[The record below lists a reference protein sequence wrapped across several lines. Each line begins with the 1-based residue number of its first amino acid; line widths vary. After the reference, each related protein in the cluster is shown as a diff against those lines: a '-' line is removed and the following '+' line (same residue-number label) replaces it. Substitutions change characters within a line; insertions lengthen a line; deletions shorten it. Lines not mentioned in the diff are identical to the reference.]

1 MRIAI
6 DFIII
11 CNLLF
16 SICYLDKRLCSLPKQ
31 GCLSGLLVVSG
42 ICSLSGNAGTGMYQR
57 GAKEQGCD
65 FAPVAGTETTKKQIP
80 DTTYT
85 LIPHPVLADYT
96 DAIQK
101 DKL

>member
-1 MRIAI
+1 
-6 DFIII
+6 
-11 CNLLF
+11 L
-16 SICYLDKRLCSLPKQ
+16 
-31 GCLSGLLVVSG
+31 
-42 ICSLSGNAGTGMYQR
+42 
-57 GAKEQGCD
+57 EHGCD

>member
-1 MRIAI
+1 MFVRIAAW
-6 DFIII
+6 FVEVQMP
-11 CNLLF
+11 
-16 SICYLDKRLCSLPKQ
+16 DKGCQ
-31 GCLSGLLVVSG
+31 GHWEFRQET
-42 ICSLSGNAGTGMYQR
+42 GNAGTGMYQR
-57 GAKEQGCD
+57 GAQEQGCD

>member
-1 MRIAI
+1 MRMAI

-11 CNLLF
+11 CSLLF
-16 SICYLDKRLCSLPKQ
+16 SICYLDKRLCSLPK
-31 GCLSGLLVVSG
+31 
-42 ICSLSGNAGTGMYQR
+42 
-57 GAKEQGCD
+57 QGCD

>member
-1 MRIAI
+1 MLIGAVSSI
-6 DFIII
+6 WNLFFIWQRWYRDVPARCI
-11 CNLLF
+11 
-16 SICYLDKRLCSLPKQ
+16 
-31 GCLSGLLVVSG
+31 
-42 ICSLSGNAGTGMYQR
+42 GT
-57 GAKEQGCD
+57 GCD

>member
-11 CNLLF
+11 CSLLF

-31 GCLSGLLVVSG
+31 GCTSEVHRNRDVTLHRL
-42 ICSLSGNAGTGMYQR
+42 
-57 GAKEQGCD
+57 
-65 FAPVAGTETTKKQIP
+65 AGTETTKKQIP

>member
-1 MRIAI
+1 MEFHLATG
-6 DFIII
+6 
-11 CNLLF
+11 
-16 SICYLDKRLCSLPKQ
+16 S
-31 GCLSGLLVVSG
+31 V
-42 ICSLSGNAGTGMYQR
+42 GTGCANEVQL
-57 GAKEQGCD
+57 EHGCD